1 MTAGGVIQ
9 SESKRLR
16 TRGADGVSPIL
27 RAGKDE
33 MRRPISTVRQK
44 RAGSCDFCAVQPS
57 ADGMVA
63 TCRGEGHLVYQ
74 GH

>member
-9 SESKRLR
+9 SESKCLR
-16 TRGADGVSPIL
+16 TRGADGVSPSL

-44 RAGSCDFCAVQPS
+44 KRASSSF
-57 ADGMVA
+57 
-63 TCRGEGHLVYQ
+63 L
-74 GH
+74 